1 MATLSLSYYPW
12 ITQSIS
18 GAALAQAVGKFKD
31 LLEQEIRRR
40 MDGTTQLILL
50 KEMEIPEQLKELK
63 EKPTG
68 DLICKIGLLNPLG
81 YALIHADAPDVEAVA
96 VVRRKLPTGSAG
108 PFYKAQLYANRKA
121 AIKKDKIQDIR
132 GRKVAFGSPQS
143 TSNFLMPAYM
153 LWNAGIHPLNGLS
166 RVDFAG
172 GHDTAAIAV
181 YEGRSDVG
189 AGHDGV
195 ITDLANKPGY
205 GDADQVLTNV
215 VWSPDIP
222 SDPVAVHTADA
233 AVRKHVFNALI
244 AIAKPNDGDSEGN
257 KAVKAFWG
265 TSEGFDTID
274 PNAYAF
280 LHGPMKLLG
289 LRQAD
294 ILRKL

>member
-18 GAALAQAVGKFKD
+18 GAPLAQAVGKFKD
-31 LLEQEIRRR
+31 LLEAELSRQ
-40 MDGTTQLILL
+40 MGSPTQVNLL
-50 KEMEIPEQLKELK
+50 KEMEIPEQLEELK
-63 EKPTG
+63 RPSG

-81 YALIHADAPDVEAVA
+81 YALVHAEAPEVEAVA
-96 VVRRKLPTGSAG
+96 VIRRKLPTGGAG
-108 PFYKAQLYANRKA
+108 PIYKAQLYANRKA
-121 AIKKDKIQDIR
+121 AIKKDKIQGIR

-153 LWNAGIHPLNGLS
+153 LWDAGIHPLNGLS

-172 GHDTAAIAV
+172 GHDTAAVAV

-195 ITDLANKPGY
+195 ITDLASKPGY

-233 AVRKHVFNALI
+233 AVRKHVVDALI
-244 AIAKPNDGDSEGN
+244 AIAKPNDGNSEGN

-265 TSEGFDTID
+265 TSEGFETID

-289 LRQAD
+289 LRPAD
-294 ILRKL
+294 ILRKP